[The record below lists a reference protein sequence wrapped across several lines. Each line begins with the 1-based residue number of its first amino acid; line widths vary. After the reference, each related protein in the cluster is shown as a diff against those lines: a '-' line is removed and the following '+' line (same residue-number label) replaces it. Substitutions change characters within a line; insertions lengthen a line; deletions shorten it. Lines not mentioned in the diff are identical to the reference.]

1 MDFKK
6 NEKVPENNYNTAG
19 HDGAEEATGETVNL
33 TTSADLKDVNTSP
46 AKPMVEADGED
57 PDMLK
62 AEDRDKMD
70 SSAIDKTLDSK
81 MNKTGA
87 TSRMGFYSG
96 VSSDLDV
103 FHTSD
108 SGAR

>member
-1 MDFKK
+1 M
-6 NEKVPENNYNTAG
+6 PENNYNTAG
-19 HDGAEEATGETVNL
+19 HDGAEDAKTETVNL
-33 TTSADLKDVNTSP
+33 TTSADLKDINTSRVK
-46 AKPMVEADGED
+46 AMMEADGED
-57 PDMLK
+57 ADMLK
-62 AEDRDKMD
+62 AEGRDKMD
-70 SSAIDKTLDSK
+70 DNLMDKTLDSK

-103 FHTSD
+103 FHTSE

>member
-1 MDFKK
+1 LDFKK

-19 HDGAEEATGETVNL
+19 HKGAEDTKTETVNL
-33 TTSADLKDVNTSP
+33 TTSADMKDVNTSP
-46 AKPMVEADGED
+46 PKAMVEADGED
-57 PDMLK
+57 VDMLK
-62 AEDRDKMD
+62 AEARDKMD
-70 SSAIDKTLDSK
+70 DNAMDKTLDSK

-103 FHTSD
+103 FHTSE